1 MTRQFL
7 TTFLLLLAL
16 STFAQ
21 DYQPFHAGKLH
32 YFSSASNYS
41 LRVDSVGIAGN
52 DSVFWMN
59 EIALFPSPACTTF
72 FPPNYYRTP
81 LFIPGHEGFFG
92 DRFIRQGNGGYA
104 FVNRA
109 GDTATFHTL
118 MPTGQSWTFLSDSNL
133 TASISAR
140 TQSNVLGTM
149 DSVIAIDIS
158 DGKQY
163 QLSQHNGLVSGPNLS
178 YYFNNDLLR
187 AATIAYLPMTPNWKT
202 FFDWQ
207 PGDVYHTLDHA
218 NTNNG
223 YENYDRWVVT
233 NRYDYPNMDSI
244 ELNFSCQRV
253 QIWFQ
258 TPDTIIVPQYNQTII
273 YSGRDLGG
281 LEKATYEVHFDPIY
295 CHFQLP
301 WSVGLNGRLLLPFNY
316 SGSDGSTDSCGFVPN
331 IMPPC
336 NLSLLE
342 QWTKGLG
349 DTRHLHVIGST
360 TTSCLDA
367 TYQMLCYEQA
377 GHDSLGPCPQ
387 QFDLLSSESPFA
399 ETNLTLYRNQQTAEI
414 GIQWE
419 RMPAGDY
426 RWELYD
432 LGGRK
437 LWEQTVAM
445 QQNGQKPLNFS
456 ASKGLYVLRIVS
468 ASEDWQISLKVPLAS
483 E

>member
-1 MTRQFL
+1 MTRHWL
-7 TTFLLLLAL
+7 TSLLLLLAVSL
-16 STFAQ
+16 HAQ
-21 DYQPFHAGKLH
+21 DYQPFHTGKLH
-32 YFSSASNYS
+32 YFTSASNYS
-41 LRVDSVGIAGN
+41 LRVDSSGVIGN
-52 DSVFWMN
+52 DSTFWVN

-92 DRFIRQGNGGYA
+92 DHFIRQADGGYA

-109 GDTATFHTL
+109 GDTATFHTQL
-118 MPTGQSWTFLSDSNL
+118 PTGTPWTFLSDSNL
-133 TASISAR
+133 TASITAR
-140 TQSNVLGTM
+140 TQTNVVGSL
-149 DSVIAIDIS
+149 DSVIVIDIS

-163 QLSQHNGLVSGPNLS
+163 QLSKQNGLVAGPNLS
-178 YYFNNDLLR
+178 YYFNGDQLR
-187 AATIAYLPMTPNWKT
+187 SATIAYLPMTPDWKS

-207 PGDVYHTLDHA
+207 PGDVFHTRDHA

-244 ELNFSCQRV
+244 EFNFSCQRV
-253 QIWFQ
+253 QFWFQ
-258 TPDTIIVPQYNQTII
+258 TPDTIIVPQYNETII
-273 YSGRDLGG
+273 YSGRELGG
-281 LEKATYEVHFDPIY
+281 LEKATYEVYFDPIY

-301 WSVGLNGRLLLPFNY
+301 WGTGLSGRLLLPFNY

-360 TTSCLDA
+360 TTTCLDA
-367 TYQMLCYEQA
+367 TYEMLCHEQA

-387 QFDLLSSESPFA
+387 AFDLLSTESPFA
-399 ETNLTLYRNQQTAEI
+399 GASLTLYQSPLTSETGVR
-414 GIQWE
+414 WE
-419 RMPAGDY
+419 GMPQGAY
-426 RWELYD
+426 HWELYD

-437 LWEQTVAM
+437 LWSQTVDM
-445 QQNGQKPLNFS
+445 LPQGRKPLGFQG
-456 ASKGLYVLRIVS
+456 SKGLYVLRIVS
-468 ASEDWQISLKVPLAS
+468 ESGDWQVGLKVPLAT